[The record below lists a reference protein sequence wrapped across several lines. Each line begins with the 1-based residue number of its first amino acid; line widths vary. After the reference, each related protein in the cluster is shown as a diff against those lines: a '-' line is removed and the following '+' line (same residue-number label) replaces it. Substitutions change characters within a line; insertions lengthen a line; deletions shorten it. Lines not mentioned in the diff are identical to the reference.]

1 MLTVKCNDMKGT
13 TRGEGIYLLFTDAE
27 VRKHGEQ
34 IRLDT

>member
-1 MLTVKCNDMKGT
+1 MLTIKCNYMRRT
-13 TRGEGIYLLFTDAE
+13 TKGEGIYLLFTDTE